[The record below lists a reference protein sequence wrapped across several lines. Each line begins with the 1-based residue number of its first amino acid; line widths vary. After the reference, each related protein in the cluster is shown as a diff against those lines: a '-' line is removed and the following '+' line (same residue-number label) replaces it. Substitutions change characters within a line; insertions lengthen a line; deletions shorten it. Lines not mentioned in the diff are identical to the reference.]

1 MRFFIATFFF
11 LFCISSELE
20 VNLLRE
26 LMTIIWNMPTVSQSV
41 QSLSHVRL
49 FAYIPTINFNLEIR
63 HSKRLRITNNKI
75 EQL

>member
-1 MRFFIATFFF
+1 MFDMYEVLYCNFFF

-41 QSLSHVRL
+41 QSLSRV
-49 FAYIPTINFNLEIR
+49 
-63 HSKRLRITNNKI
+63 
-75 EQL
+75 